1 MGALSRFSL
10 TDFLVYLF
18 PGIVTG
24 VGVYVL
30 VLGTPLNRLF
40 VTFKVDLW
48 SSGAASFSWLLP
60 TCSVYSYPACRGP
73 SPNGYNSC
81 LPSATLA
88 APQGCDEQVG
98 LAVTSTYGPATVDG
112 ESRFY
117 LCRTMVREHMPVTAR
132 EIQRQND
139 LMRFRQNL
147 VGAAVVWLCTGLTW
161 SSHAAQAFS
170 RTAGVAAAL
179 VCVGTTTA
187 LLVSLARRTH
197 RNRVREVREV
207 YAAFLAGHATGRFA
221 KRGPGGT
228 SNERRYGK

>member
-88 APQGCDEQVG
+88 ARSFPRGAMNKLVWR
-98 LAVTSTYGPATVDG
+98 
-112 ESRFY
+112 SRP
-117 LCRTMVREHMPVTAR
+117 RTAR
-132 EIQRQND
+132 LPSMAKVASIC
-139 LMRFRQNL
+139 
-147 VGAAVVWLCTGLTW
+147 VAPW
-161 SSHAAQAFS
+161 S
-170 RTAGVAAAL
+170 
-179 VCVGTTTA
+179 
-187 LLVSLARRTH
+187 VSTCQ
-197 RNRVREVREV
+197 
-207 YAAFLAGHATGRFA
+207 
-221 KRGPGGT
+221 
-228 SNERRYGK
+228 